1 MDKYNDFLKIIQ
13 NKYNNVNLNAD
24 SIYDELVKKE
34 NSILKTIN
42 RVIDFEK
49 DKENKKKFLNLPLSK
64 IYKNIFHNLNK
75 ILEELLKT
83 KKLTTKKFKKIILKE
98 KRIIYLGILL
108 IIIAIYLALIE
119 LSDNI

>member
-83 KKLTTKKFKKIILKE
+83 KNLTTKKFKKIILKE

-119 LSDNI
+119 LSDSI

>member
-83 KKLTTKKFKKIILKE
+83 KNLTTKKFKKIILKE

-119 LSDNI
+119 LFDSI

>member
-13 NKYNNVNLNAD
+13 NKYENINLNSD
-24 SIYDELVKKE
+24 GIYDELVKKE

-49 DKENKKKFLNLPLSK
+49 EKDNKKKFIHLSLSK
-64 IYKNIFHNLNK
+64 IYKNIFNNLNK

-119 LSDNI
+119 LSDSI

>member
-1 MDKYNDFLKIIQ
+1 MDKYNDFLKVIQ

-34 NSILKTIN
+34 NNILKTIN

-49 DKENKKKFLNLPLSK
+49 DKENKKNFLNLSLSK

-98 KRIIYLGILL
+98 KRIIYFGILL

-119 LSDNI
+119 LSDSI

>member
-49 DKENKKKFLNLPLSK
+49 DKENKKK
-64 IYKNIFHNLNK
+64 IF
-75 ILEELLKT
+75 
-83 KKLTTKKFKKIILKE
+83 KFTFI
-98 KRIIYLGILL
+98 
-108 IIIAIYLALIE
+108 
-119 LSDNI
+119 

>member
-1 MDKYNDFLKIIQ
+1 MDKYNDFLKVIQ

-34 NSILKTIN
+34 NNILKTIN

-83 KKLTTKKFKKIILKE
+83 KNLTTKKFKKIILKE

-108 IIIAIYLALIE
+108 IIIAIYLSLIE
-119 LSDNI
+119 LSDSI

>member
-13 NKYNNVNLNAD
+13 NKYDKVNLNAD

-34 NSILKTIN
+34 NTILKTIN

-49 DKENKKKFLNLPLSK
+49 NKENKKKFLHLSLSK
-64 IYKNIFHNLNK
+64 IYKNIFFNLNK

-83 KKLTTKKFKKIILKE
+83 NKITIKQLKKIFLKE

-119 LSDNI
+119 LSDSI

>member
-1 MDKYNDFLKIIQ
+1 MDKYNDFLKVIQ

-34 NSILKTIN
+34 NNILKTIN

-49 DKENKKKFLNLPLSK
+49 DKENKKNFLNLPLSK

-83 KKLTTKKFKKIILKE
+83 KNLTTKKFKKIILKE

-119 LSDNI
+119 LSDSI